1 MSKTKLLLM
10 AAFSITSIANAF
22 AQPQA
27 EGTPLRPEQVSIPF
41 VNHGSIFDWRANKQE
56 GIWIQDIHR
65 RWYYAE
71 TMGTCF
77 GLDFANYVGFDAK
90 PMGTLDRFSAVI
102 VPNEMRC
109 PFKSLTRSEAPPPRK
124 PRKASKAAPAI

>member
-1 MSKTKLLLM
+1 MSKTKLLLL
-10 AAFSITSIANAF
+10 ATLSIAGIANAY
-22 AQPQA
+22 AQPQKEDA
-27 EGTPLRPEQVSIPF
+27 TSAAEQVSIPF
-41 VNHGSIFDWRANKQE
+41 VNNGSIFDWRANKRE
-56 GIWIQDIHR
+56 GLWIQDIHR

-71 TMGTCF
+71 TMGPCY

-124 PRKASKAAPAI
+124 PRKASKAEPTT

>member
-1 MSKTKLLLM
+1 MSKTKLVLM
-10 AAFSITSIANAF
+10 AAFSISGIANAF
-22 AQPQA
+22 AQAQPESALPQ
-27 EGTPLRPEQVSIPF
+27 LEQASIPF
-41 VNHGSIFDWRANKQE
+41 VHHGSIRNWHANKQQ

-71 TMGTCF
+71 TMGPCF
-77 GLDFANYVGFDAK
+77 GLNFANYVGFDAK

-109 PFKSLTRSEAPPPRK
+109 PFRSLTRSDGPPPRK
-124 PRKASKAAPAI
+124 PRKASKAEPAA